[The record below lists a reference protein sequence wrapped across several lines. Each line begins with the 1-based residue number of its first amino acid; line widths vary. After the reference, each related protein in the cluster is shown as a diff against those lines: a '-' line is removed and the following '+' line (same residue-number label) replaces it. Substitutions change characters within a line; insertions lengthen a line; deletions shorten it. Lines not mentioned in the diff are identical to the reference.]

1 MACGVILY
9 CSNRIY
15 REGLS
20 QILSIRQAFD
30 GVYACNDQASL
41 QARVASGRPPVV
53 ILVDISSAANDAA
66 KADCITTARRVS
78 GGRPVVALGLDGA
91 DTEILASFEAG
102 ASAYV
107 TKEESIEDLVRVSLA
122 AADGQFLCPPR
133 ISRLM
138 QERLSELAASRER
151 NAGLDRLSRR
161 EHIILGFL
169 GDNLSNKQI
178 ARELG
183 LEVSTIKNHVHN
195 IIVKLS
201 VKNRVQAASFCRAI

>member
-20 QILSIRQAFD
+20 QILTIRQAFNS
-30 GVYACNDQASL
+30 VYACNDQASL
-41 QARVASGRPPVV
+41 QARVASGRPVV
-53 ILVDISSAANDAA
+53 ILVDISSAATEAA
-66 KADCITTARRVS
+66 KANCIITARQVS
-78 GGRPVVALGLDGA
+78 GGQPVVALGLDGA
-91 DTEILASFEAG
+91 DAEILASFEAG

-107 TKEESIEDLVRVSLA
+107 TKEDSIEDLVRVSLA
-122 AADGQFLCPPR
+122 AADRQFLCPPR
-133 ISRLM
+133 VSRLM

-161 EHIILGFL
+161 EHIILGLL

-183 LEVSTIKNHVHN
+183 LEVSTIKNHVHS

-201 VKNRVQAASFCRAI
+201 VKNRVQAASFSRPI

>member
-1 MACGVILY
+1 MACVILY

-15 REGLS
+15 REGLLE
-20 QILSIRQAFD
+20 ILTIRQAFK

-41 QARVASGRPPVV
+41 QARVACGRPMV
-53 ILVDISSAANDAA
+53 ILVDISSAQTDAA
-66 KADCITTARRVS
+66 KADCITAARQVS
-78 GGRPVVALGLDGA
+78 GGQPVVALGLDGA

-122 AADGQFLCPPR
+122 AAAGQFLCPPR

-138 QERLSELAASRER
+138 QERLTELAANRER
-151 NAGLDRLSRR
+151 NAGLERLSRR
-161 EHIILGFL
+161 EHIILGLL
-169 GDNLSNKQI
+169 GHNLSNKQI

-201 VKNRVQAASFCRAI
+201 VKNRAQAATFCRPI